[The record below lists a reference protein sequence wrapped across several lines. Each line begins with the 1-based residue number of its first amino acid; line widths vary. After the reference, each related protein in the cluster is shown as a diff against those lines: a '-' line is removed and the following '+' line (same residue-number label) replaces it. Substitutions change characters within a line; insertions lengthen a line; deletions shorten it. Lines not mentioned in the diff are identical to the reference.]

1 MQAMGGPQTGMILEA
16 VQNYPV
22 TVIGPRGVLVQE
34 GQKTGKLYVLKSG
47 DLEIVRDGSLVAS
60 IGEAGA
66 IVGEM
71 SVLLDQPHTAT
82 VRSRMGAEVHTIAD
96 PDAFLDANPSIARQ
110 IAGLLAVRLQ
120 KTTALLVDMR
130 QQAKERE
137 DHVMFDKIFALLK

>member
-1 MQAMGGPQTGMILEA
+1 MILEA

-34 GQKTGKLYVLKSG
+34 GQQTGKLYVLKSG

-82 VRSRMGAEVHTIAD
+82 VRSRMGAEIYSIAD
-96 PDAFLDANPSIARQ
+96 PDAFLDANPTIARQ

>member
-1 MQAMGGPQTGMILEA
+1 MILEA

-82 VRSRMGAEVHTIAD
+82 VRSRMGAEVYAIAD
-96 PDAFLDANPSIARQ
+96 PDAFLDANPTIARQ

>member
-1 MQAMGGPQTGMILEA
+1 MILEA

-60 IGEAGA
+60 LGEAGA

-96 PDAFLDANPSIARQ
+96 PDAFLDANPTIARQ

>member
-1 MQAMGGPQTGMILEA
+1 MILRA
-16 VQNYPV
+16 VANYPV
-22 TVIGPRGVLVQE
+22 TVVRPRGVLVQE

-71 SVLLDQPHTAT
+71 SVLLDQPHSAT
-82 VRSRMGAEVHTIAD
+82 VRSRMSAEVYVIDD
-96 PDAFLDANPSIARQ
+96 PNGFLDANPAVARQ
-110 IAGLLAVRLQ
+110 IASLLAVRLQ

>member
-1 MQAMGGPQTGMILEA
+1 MILDA
-16 VQNYPV
+16 VKNYPV

-34 GQKTGKLYVLKSG
+34 GQKTGRLYVLKSG

-82 VRSRMGAEVHTIAD
+82 VRSRMGAEVYAVDD
-96 PDAFLDANPSIARQ
+96 PDAFLDANPRVARQ
-110 IAGLLAVRLQ
+110 IARLLAVRLQ

-130 QQAKERE
+130 VQAKERE
-137 DHVMFDKIFALLK
+137 DVVMFDKIFALLK

>member
-1 MQAMGGPQTGMILEA
+1 MIIEA
-16 VQNYPV
+16 VQHYPV

-82 VRSRMGAEVHTIAD
+82 VRSRTGAEIYSIAD
-96 PDAFLDANPSIARQ
+96 PDAFLDANPTIARQ

>member
-1 MQAMGGPQTGMILEA
+1 MILEA

-34 GQKTGKLYVLKSG
+34 GRKTGKLYVLKSG

-96 PDAFLDANPSIARQ
+96 PDAFLDANPTVARQ

>member
-1 MQAMGGPQTGMILEA
+1 MILEA
-16 VQNYPV
+16 VQHYPV
-22 TVIGPRGVLVQE
+22 TVVGPRGVLVQE
-34 GQKTGKLYVLKSG
+34 GQQTGKLYVLKAG

-66 IVGEM
+66 IIGEM
-71 SVLLDQPHTAT
+71 SVLLDQPHSAT
-82 VRSRMGAEVHTIAD
+82 VRSRMGAEVYAISD
-96 PDAFLDANPSIARQ
+96 PNAFLDANPGVARQ
-110 IAGLLAVRLQ
+110 IAGLIAVRLQ

>member
-1 MQAMGGPQTGMILEA
+1 MQAMGGQQTGMILEA

-82 VRSRMGAEVHTIAD
+82 VRSRMGAEVHAIAD
-96 PDAFLDANPSIARQ
+96 PDAFLDANPTVARQ

>member
-1 MQAMGGPQTGMILEA
+1 MILRA
-16 VQNYPV
+16 VANYPV
-22 TVIGPRGVLVQE
+22 TVVGPRGVLVQE

-66 IVGEM
+66 IIGEM
-71 SVLLDQPHTAT
+71 SVLLDQPHSAT
-82 VRSRMGAEVHTIAD
+82 VRSRMGAEVYVIDD
-96 PDAFLDANPSIARQ
+96 PNGFLDANPGVARQ
-110 IAGLLAVRLQ
+110 IASLLAVRLQ

>member
-1 MQAMGGPQTGMILEA
+1 MILEA

-34 GQKTGKLYVLKSG
+34 GQKTGKLYVLRSG

-60 IGEAGA
+60 LGEAGA

-96 PDAFLDANPSIARQ
+96 PDAFLDANPTIARQ